1 VYTSALLMRCF
12 SREWAVLG
20 TLRPAEAALTVL
32 VVTTIGRRLSVRVVR
47 RRPHVFVFLHPLRPA
62 TFRLTTTRPGGPLDI
77 T

>member
-1 VYTSALLMRCF
+1 MHTSALLMRCF

-20 TLRPAEAALTVL
+20 TLRPAGAALTIL

-47 RRPHVFVFLHPLRPA
+47 RRPRVFVFLRPLRPA
-62 TFRLTTTRPGGPLDI
+62 TSRSTTTRPGGPLDI